1 MHETRRS
8 LVVQKARPRRILK
21 QYIIDMEGKQHL
33 NKAHYQQDKSFG
45 ANYKHNRKLMKSIS
59 QNARKGIR
67 TFTIN
72 EFLTSGGMPWLV

>member
-1 MHETRRS
+1 
-8 LVVQKARPRRILK
+8 
-21 QYIIDMEGKQHL
+21 MEGKQHL

-45 ANYKHNRKLMKSIS
+45 INYMHNRKLMKSIR

-72 EFLTSGGMPWLV
+72 EFLSSGGMPWLV